1 MLATVARPGLRRFF
15 MTAVL
20 RNEGDVVKGGGSFS
34 KKERAIE
41 DQYIHNKACTR
52 ADTHSHAHK
61 HNNADARAN
70 GVVPQEVELAHKVA
84 NKDKA
89 PADKAPAADKP
100 PKAPK
105 AAAPKKK

>member
-41 DQYIHNKACTR
+41 DQYIHNK
-52 ADTHSHAHK
+52 
-61 HNNADARAN
+61 
-70 GVVPQEVELAHKVA
+70 EVELAHKVA